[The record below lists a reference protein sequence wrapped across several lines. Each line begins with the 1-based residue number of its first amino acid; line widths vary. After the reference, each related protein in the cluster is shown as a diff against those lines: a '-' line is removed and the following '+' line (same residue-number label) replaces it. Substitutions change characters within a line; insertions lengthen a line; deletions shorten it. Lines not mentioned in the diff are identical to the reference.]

1 MKRRHW
7 GLMLSF
13 VLVVLV
19 PLGVTIFY
27 LAVVAKD
34 QYSSLAGF
42 TVRQEEQGGASE
54 LLGGLAALTGST
66 ASGDGDILY
75 EFVLS
80 QALIRSVE
88 EHVGLRVHYT
98 EYWSEDPV
106 FALSPNSS
114 IEDIESYWQR
124 IVRVSYDQ
132 GSGLIELRVQAFN
145 PEKAQDIARHVIA
158 ESQDMINA
166 LNKRARADAMRYAQ
180 TDLEEAVE
188 RLKKAREA
196 MTAFRT
202 RTQIVDPTSDL
213 QGRMGVMNNLQQQLA
228 MGLIDFDM
236 LSGTTA
242 TGDPRLQRAKRRIEV
257 IRKRITE
264 ERDSFSGED
273 GPGGAYPDL
282 MAEYEGLAVDR
293 EFAEQSYRAA
303 LAALDIARA
312 NAARQSRYLAT
323 YIEPTQAETSEYP
336 QRWLIGGLAGLF
348 LLLGWAI
355 MAMIYY
361 AIRDRA

>member
-166 LNKRARADAMRYAQ
+166 LNERARADAMSYAQ
-180 TDLEEAVE
+180 NDLEEAVE

-242 TGDPRLQRAKRRIEV
+242 TADPRLQQAKRRIEV

-282 MAEYEGLAVDR
+282 MAEYEGLVVDR